1 MKNPLFFLPVI
12 CLLAI
17 QLVIPGSSEARIW
30 TSTEGEKLE
39 AVFEALDGEMIQLRL
54 RNGKSVKFPVSRLI
68 PADLEAAERFA
79 LVGDDAMT
87 MASAKKID
95 YLLARN
101 LSKSSDIRSFNER
114 LPDDLFVRR
123 IYLDIIGRIPTR
135 EEFQAFADSAKE
147 DKRAILIDELLASP
161 GRASHLFNYFADM
174 YRIKDNGVARELDY
188 SPYSQW
194 WRDSLNANVGY
205 GKMVHQMI
213 TAKGNLG
220 HNPAIGFLQR
230 DEGME
235 FDAFSNFGQVMMG
248 IDVSCAQCHDHP
260 FEDWTMQ
267 DFYGM
272 AAFFGNTQRSMGSY
286 RVAGNKSA
294 RVGLPG
300 APADWLKKF
309 ENYAVKQGG
318 IDLQDRNERR
328 QFGWYKTALGLN
340 VVDNKQID
348 IAIPSSIY
356 ELGGQVAAPAVLYGE
371 NVRMEGKT
379 RRKALADWMVNPSN
393 DRFAVNIANRMWSRA
408 FGRALVEPVI
418 DFPMDWQ
425 NYTGQPEVLE
435 YLGQEMVRLNYD
447 LREFMRILYNTQA
460 YQGFSTYDRDVDEGP
475 VYLFQGPV
483 LRRMRAEQA
492 WDSLLTLAY
501 GSKIDLVK
509 GGDGSFMRE
518 VLRVDFKK
526 DTMEEVFAK
535 YEAYKKTRNKAQKV
549 LRQTSSL
556 KPTDPNIPVVDG
568 IQMVRSSN
576 MIQPASASSM
586 LSTFGQSDRMVTDNS
601 NFDGTVPQVLAL
613 MNGSVTTRLTGST
626 SQIVEDLSKFDGPDD
641 MVRGVFFTMLSRYP
655 TEVELKKGVDIM
667 ETYGED
673 GIRDLAWAL
682 LNTPEFL
689 FIQ

>member
-1 MKNPLFFLPVI
+1 MKKPSFSVPKAL
-12 CLLAI
+12 LLAVG
-17 QLVIPGSSEARIW
+17 LSVPTASDARVW
-30 TSTEGEKLE
+30 TSTDGKKLE
-39 AVFEALDGEMIQLRL
+39 AIFEALEGDTIQLKL
-54 RNGKSVKFPVSRLI
+54 RNGQSVKFPVARLI
-68 PADLEAAERFA
+68 ADDLDAAKRFA

-95 YLLARN
+95 LLLARN
-101 LSKSSDIRSFNER
+101 IAKSTDIRSFNER

-123 IYLDIIGRIPTR
+123 IYLDILGRIPTR
-135 EEFQAFADSAKE
+135 EEFQTFADSARE

-161 GRASHLFNYFADM
+161 GRVSHLFNYFADM
-174 YRIKDNGVARELDY
+174 YRIKDSGVARELDY

-194 WRDSLNANVGY
+194 WRDSLSANVGY
-205 GKMVHQMI
+205 DEIVHKMI

-248 IDVSCAQCHDHP
+248 IDISCAQCHDHP
-260 FEDWTMQ
+260 FTEWTME
-267 DFYGM
+267 DFYQM
-272 AAFFGNTQRSMGSY
+272 AAFFGQTQRSMGSY
-286 RVAGNKSA
+286 KGAEGRNI

-300 APADWLKKF
+300 APQDWLKKF

-340 VVDNKQID
+340 IVDNKKID
-348 IAIPSSIY
+348 IAIPGQIE
-356 ELGGQVAAPAVLYGE
+356 ELGGQVVSPSTLYGD
-371 NVRMEGKT
+371 NAKAGGKS
-379 RRKALADWMVNPSN
+379 RREALADWMIDSDNE
-393 DRFAVNIANRMWSRA
+393 RFAVNIANRMWERA

-418 DFPMDWQ
+418 DFPMEWRAH
-425 NYTGQPEVLE
+425 TGQPEVLE
-435 YLGQEMVRLNYD
+435 FLGQEMVRTGFD

-460 YQGFSTYDRDVDEGP
+460 YQGISTYDRDVDEGRY
-475 VYLFQGPV
+475 YLFQGPV

-501 GSKIDLVK
+501 GSKIDEVK

-518 VLRVDFKK
+518 VLRVDFRE
-526 DTMEEVFAK
+526 DSMEDVFAK
-535 YEAYKKTRNKAQKV
+535 YQAYKKTRNKAQKV
-549 LRQTSSL
+549 IVETASL
-556 KPTDPNIPVVDG
+556 KAADPKIPMVDG
-568 IQMVRSSN
+568 IPMIRSSN
-576 MIQPASASSM
+576 MVQPASAASM
-586 LSTFGQSDRMVTDNS
+586 LSAFGQSDRMVTDNS

-613 MNGSVTTRLTGST
+613 MNGSVTTRLTGSS
-626 SQIVEDLSKFDGPDD
+626 SQVVEDLRKFDGPDD
-641 MVRGVFFTMLSRYP
+641 MVRGVFFTMVSRYP
-655 TEVELKKGVDIM
+655 TEEELKKGVDIM
-667 ETYGED
+667 ETYGDD